1 MADAKEGGASK
12 EDKDKEK
19 KEEEVVEPALKKTK
33 RGRPSRRVEG
43 AVSANANAKAPA
55 LFCVGD
61 RVLLKSY
68 IGEGDDEN
76 LDGYFIAT
84 ITELTQKESGVVL
97 YCLRKVDGSV
107 LEEVVEELITKSVQ
121 M

>member
-1 MADAKEGGASK
+1 MADKDK
-12 EDKDKEK
+12 DKDKEEK
-19 KEEEVVEPALKKTK
+19 KEEVVEPALKKT

-84 ITELTQKESGVVL
+84 ITQLTQKESGEVL
-97 YCLRKVDGSV
+97 YCLRKVDGTVSEDV
-107 LEEVVEELITKSVQ
+107 LEALLVKSVQ

>member
-1 MADAKEGGASK
+1 MADDAKEGGGSK
-12 EDKDKEK
+12 DKDKEK
-19 KEEEVVEPALKKTK
+19 KDEVLESEQKKAKT
-33 RGRPSRRVEG
+33 RGRPRKGS
-43 AVSANANAKAPA
+43 ASANANAKTPP

-76 LDGYFIAT
+76 LDGYFITT
-84 ITELTQKESGVVL
+84 ITQLTQKESGEVL
-97 YCLRKVDGSV
+97 YCLRKVDGTVSEDV
-107 LEEVVEELITKSVQ
+107 QEALLAKSVQ